1 MTDRGA
7 DRPEAEGLDFEGH
20 GDVVRQRLVDD
31 DRTIGFEPHGEL
43 PPFEAPADRPERRLT
58 IDPREEQ
65 LADPATR
72 DPSPSSGAAADDERR
87 DLPEAEPG

>member
-7 DRPEAEGLDFEGH
+7 DRPEAEGRDFEGH

-31 DRTIGFEPHGEL
+31 GRTIGFEPHGEL
-43 PPFEAPADRPERRLT
+43 PPVETPAERPERRLSL
-58 IDPREEQ
+58 DAREEQ

-72 DPSPSSGAAADDERR
+72 DPSPSSGTAAQDARR
-87 DLPEAEPG
+87 DLPDAEPG